1 MQIIKLDS
9 VESTN
14 KYCEVLDLAEV
25 EDFTCYWA
33 LEQTAGIGQRGNH
46 WHSAPG
52 LNLTFSLVLKPTW
65 LAAARQ
71 FTLTQA
77 LSLAITDFL
86 TTCHI
91 PHTAQIKWP
100 NDIYVGMSTT
110 TAGSERQ
117 HYGNKI
123 CGTLTSARLAGD
135 YIATAICG
143 IGLNV
148 NQTEFPDWVPNPTS
162 LRLLTGEGYD
172 LEDTLQALLRC
183 IERRYNALRDGA
195 DAGDE
200 YHSLLFKRGVAAQYL
215 YQGRRISATIEG
227 VDPFGRLL
235 LTAHDGTPLR
245 CAMKEIAFL

>member
-1 MQIIKLDS
+1 MQIVRLDS

-52 LNLTFSLVLKPTW
+52 LNLTFSLVLKPVW

-71 FTLTQA
+71 FMLTQA
-77 LSLAITDFL
+77 ISLAITDLLATYHLPL
-86 TTCHI
+86 TTH
-91 PHTAQIKWP
+91 IKWP
-100 NDIYVGMSTT
+100 NDIYVG
-110 TAGSERQ
+110 RK
-117 HYGNKI
+117 KI

-148 NQTEFPDWVPNPTS
+148 NETDFPDRVPNPTS
-162 LRLLTGEGYD
+162 LRQLTGETYD
-172 LEDTLQALLRC
+172 PEEVLHTLLAC
-183 IERRYNALRDGA
+183 IEHRYNALRDGA
-195 DAGDE
+195 DISAE
-200 YHSLLFKRGVAAQYL
+200 YLGLLLGRGEQRRYTYL
-215 YQGRRISATIEG
+215 GQPVTATIEG
-227 VDPFGRLL
+227 VDDYGRLL
-235 LTAHDGTPLR
+235 LTTDEGSQL
-245 CAMKEIAFL
+245 CCNMKELAYSWL

>member
-1 MQIIKLDS
+1 MQIVRLDS

-52 LNLTFSLVLKPTW
+52 LNLTFSLVIKPVW

-71 FTLTQA
+71 FMLTQA
-77 LSLAITDFL
+77 ISLAITNL
-86 TTCHI
+86 LATYHL
-91 PHTAQIKWP
+91 PHTTHIKWP
-100 NDIYVGMSTT
+100 NDIYVG
-110 TAGSERQ
+110 
-117 HYGNKI
+117 GNKI

-135 YIATAICG
+135 YIASAICG

-148 NQTEFPDWVPNPTS
+148 NETDFPDRVPNPTS
-162 LRLLTGEGYD
+162 LRQLTGETYD
-172 LEDTLQALLRC
+172 PEEVLHRLLAC

-195 DAGDE
+195 DISAE
-200 YHSLLFKRGVAAQYL
+200 YLGLLLGRGEQRRYTYL
-215 YQGRRISATIEG
+215 GQPVTATIEG
-227 VDPFGRLL
+227 VDDYGRLQ
-235 LTAHDGTPLR
+235 LTTDEGSQL
-245 CAMKEIAFL
+245 CCNMKELAYSWL

>member
-1 MQIIKLDS
+1 MQIVRLDS

-52 LNLTFSLVLKPTW
+52 LNLTFSLVIKPVW

-71 FTLTQA
+71 FMLTQTI
-77 LSLAITDFL
+77 SLAITDL
-86 TTCHI
+86 LATYHLPQTTH
-91 PHTAQIKWP
+91 IKWP
-100 NDIYVGMSTT
+100 NDIYVG
-110 TAGSERQ
+110 RK
-117 HYGNKI
+117 KI

-148 NQTEFPDWVPNPTS
+148 NETDFPDWVPNPTS
-162 LRLLTGEGYD
+162 LRQLTGETYD
-172 LEDTLQALLRC
+172 LEEVLHTLLSC
-183 IERRYNALRDGA
+183 IERRYNDLRDGA
-195 DAGDE
+195 DISAE
-200 YHSLLFKRGVAAQYL
+200 YLGLLLGRGEQRRYTYL
-215 YQGRRISATIEG
+215 GQPVTATIEG
-227 VDPFGRLL
+227 VDDYGRLL
-235 LTAHDGTPLR
+235 LTTDEGSQL
-245 CAMKEIAFL
+245 CCNMKELAYSWL

>member
-1 MQIIKLDS
+1 MQIVRLDS

-52 LNLTFSLVLKPTW
+52 LNLTFSLVIKPVW

-71 FTLTQA
+71 FMLTQA
-77 LSLAITDFL
+77 ISIAISDLLTSLHL
-86 TTCHI
+86 PQTTH
-91 PHTAQIKWP
+91 IKWP
-100 NDIYVGMSTT
+100 NDIYVG
-110 TAGSERQ
+110 RK
-117 HYGNKI
+117 KI

-148 NQTEFPDWVPNPTS
+148 NETDFPDWVPNPTS
-162 LRLLTGEGYD
+162 LRQLTGETYD
-172 LEDTLQALLRC
+172 PEEVLHTLLAC
-183 IERRYNALRDGA
+183 IEHRYNALRDGA
-195 DAGDE
+195 DISAE
-200 YHSLLFKRGVAAQYL
+200 YLGLLLGRGEQRRYTYL
-215 YQGRRISATIEG
+215 GQPVTATIEG
-227 VDPFGRLL
+227 VDDYGRLL
-235 LTAHDGTPLR
+235 LTTDEGSQL
-245 CAMKEIAFL
+245 CCNMKELAYSWL

>member
-1 MQIIKLDS
+1 MQIVRLDS

-52 LNLTFSLVLKPTW
+52 LNLTFSLVIKPVW

-71 FTLTQA
+71 FMLTQA
-77 LSLAITDFL
+77 ISLAITDFL
-86 TTCHI
+86 ATYHL
-91 PHTAQIKWP
+91 PHTTHIKWP
-100 NDIYVGMSTT
+100 NDIYVG
-110 TAGSERQ
+110 RK
-117 HYGNKI
+117 KI

-148 NQTEFPDWVPNPTS
+148 NETDFPDWVPNPTS
-162 LRLLTGEGYD
+162 LRQLTGETYD
-172 LEDTLQALLRC
+172 PEEVLHTLLAC
-183 IERRYNALRDGA
+183 IEHRYTALRDGA
-195 DAGDE
+195 DISAE
-200 YHSLLFKRGVAAQYL
+200 YLGLLLGRGEQRRYTYL
-215 YQGRRISATIEG
+215 GQPVTATIEG
-227 VDPFGRLL
+227 VDDYGRLL
-235 LTAHDGTPLR
+235 LTTDEGSQL
-245 CAMKEIAFL
+245 CCNMKELAYSWL

>member
-1 MQIIKLDS
+1 MQIVRLDS

-52 LNLTFSLVLKPTW
+52 LNLTFSLVLKPVW

-71 FTLTQA
+71 FMLTQA
-77 LSLAITDFL
+77 ISLAITEFL
-86 TTCHI
+86 ATYHL
-91 PHTAQIKWP
+91 PHTTHIKWP
-100 NDIYVGMSTT
+100 NDIYVG
-110 TAGSERQ
+110 RK
-117 HYGNKI
+117 KI

-148 NQTEFPDWVPNPTS
+148 NETDFPDWVPNPTS
-162 LRLLTGEGYD
+162 LHLLTDKSYD
-172 LEDTLQALLRC
+172 LKETLHTLLQC
-183 IERRYNALRDGA
+183 IERRYNALRDGVDISA
-195 DAGDE
+195 E
-200 YHSLLFKRGVAAQYL
+200 YLGLLLGRGEQRRYTYL
-215 YQGRRISATIEG
+215 GQPVTATIEG
-227 VDPFGRLL
+227 VDDYGRLL
-235 LTAHDGTPLR
+235 LTTDEGSQL
-245 CAMKEIAFL
+245 CCNMKELAYSWL

>member
-46 WHSAPG
+46 WHSAKG

-65 LAAARQ
+65 LPAERQ
-71 FTLTQA
+71 FKLTQA

-86 TTCHI
+86 TTYHL
-91 PHTAQIKWP
+91 PLTTQIKWP
-100 NDIYVGMSTT
+100 NDIYVG
-110 TAGSERQ
+110 
-117 HYGNKI
+117 GNKI

-135 YIATAICG
+135 NIATAICG
-143 IGLNV
+143 IGLNI
-148 NQTEFPDWVPNPTS
+148 NETEFPDWVPNPTS
-162 LRLLTGEGYD
+162 LRLLTGETYD
-172 LEDTLQALLRC
+172 LEETLMALLRC
-183 IERRYNALRDGA
+183 IEYRYNALHDGV
-195 DAGDE
+195 DNGDE
-200 YHSLLFKRGVAAQYL
+200 YLSLLFKRGVAAQYL
-215 YQGRRISATIEG
+215 YQGRRIGATIEG

-235 LTAHDGTPLR
+235 LTADDGTPLR
-245 CAMKEIAFL
+245 CNIKEIAFL